1 MKALITGINGF
12 VGGYLKKYLISC
24 GYEVYG
30 IDHYSHDKNTFQAD
44 ITNQEMLNKII
55 RSIQPDEIYHLA
67 GIANV
72 AHSNI
77 QDFYMV
83 NALGTL
89 NLYEAVKY
97 GAIGAK
103 ILFVSSSNTYGIVPE
118 ENQPINEKQ
127 PLKPVNHYGASKASA
142 EMISYKYLAE
152 NLKIIISRSFNH
164 TGPGQSENFIIPKL
178 LKAFAVKQHSIELG
192 NTCTKRDFSD
202 VRDVVKAYRLMMERG
217 EPDEVYNV
225 CSGRALAIDDIIAY
239 AKKLTGHTIEI
250 KHIDTFKRAVD
261 PPLFVGDNRHLKK
274 LGWSVE
280 IPIEQTIRDMIDF
293 YKQMPIK

>member
-1 MKALITGINGF
+1 MKALITGVNGF

-30 IDHYSHDKNTFQAD
+30 IDRFSHDKNIFQVD
-44 ITNQEMLNKII
+44 IGDQKMLNKII
-55 RSIQPDEIYHLA
+55 GDIQPDEIYHLA

-72 AHSNI
+72 SHSNI

-89 NLYEAVKY
+89 NLYEAVKHV
-97 GAIGAK
+97 AMDAK
-103 ILFVSSSNTYGIVPE
+103 ILFVSSSNIYGIVPE
-118 ENQPINEKQ
+118 EYQPINEKQ
-127 PLKPVNHYGASKASA
+127 PIKPVNHYGASKASA

-178 LKAFAVKQHSIELG
+178 LKAFAVKQPSIELG
-192 NTCTKRDFSD
+192 NTYTKRDFSD
-202 VRDVVKAYRLMMERG
+202 VRDVVRAYRLIMERG
-217 EPDEVYNV
+217 EPEVYNV
-225 CSGRALAIDDIIAY
+225 CSGKALAIDDIIAY
-239 AKKLTGHTIEI
+239 AEKLTGHTIEI
-250 KHIDTFKRAVD
+250 KHIDTLKRAVD
-261 PPLFVGDNRHLKK
+261 PTLFIGDNRHLKK

-280 IPIEQTIRDMIDF
+280 IPIEQTVRDMIDF
-293 YKQMPIK
+293 YKQEHIK